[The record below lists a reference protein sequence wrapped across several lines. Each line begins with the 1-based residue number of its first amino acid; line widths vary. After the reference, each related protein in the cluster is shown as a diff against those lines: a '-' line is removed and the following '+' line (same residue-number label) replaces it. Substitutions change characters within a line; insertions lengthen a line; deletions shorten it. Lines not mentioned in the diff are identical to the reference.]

1 MRNLPPFDSRQVRPK
16 LLEVRDRRALYLNG
30 IVSGRQ
36 LRPNKVAMG
45 SETAR
50 ILGAAWRRYSCKSEW
65 PAMLTPRQAETLK
78 FVEQYIL
85 AEGRPPSFQE
95 VTEGVGLS
103 SRGSILRI
111 LRILDRKGYIKLHR
125 GQRRA
130 MQIVKPQS
138 HLNPEYRRGWRDA
151 IAAVREMGIE
161 AAETLSAADPPSEPR

>member
-1 MRNLPPFDSRQVRPK
+1 
-16 LLEVRDRRALYLNG
+16 
-30 IVSGRQ
+30 
-36 LRPNKVAMG
+36 MG
-45 SETAR
+45 SEAAR
-50 ILGAAWRRYSCKSEW
+50 VLDATRRRSCCESEGAV
-65 PAMLTPRQAETLK
+65 MLTPRQAETLK

-130 MQIVKPQS
+130 MEIVKPQS
-138 HLNPEYRRGWRDA
+138 HLNPEYRRGYKDA
-151 IAAVREMGIE
+151 IAAVREVGIE
-161 AAETLSAADPPSEPR
+161 AAEKLSEADPPSEPR